1 MTQDT
6 INDDLT
12 RAGGD
17 AMLAGRY
24 RVVRQLGQGGMGS
37 VWLTEDAQLDNR
49 LFAVKMLPSI
59 LVSNKRAY
67 NQLKSEALVSLKL
80 VHPNIVALRAFEE
93 NGGNPFL
100 VMDYIEGRTLD
111 EYLAEKGK
119 LSEEETV
126 ELLNPIAAALDY
138 AHGKGVVHRDIKPAN
153 VMIAKDGTPF
163 ILDFGIARE
172 IQETLTRVTGKLS
185 SGTLLYMS
193 PEQLN
198 GASPKA
204 PQDVY
209 SFAVMVYECL
219 NGEPPFVRGQI
230 DHQILNSIP
239 PPLPKG
245 IGIAAN
251 VMKGLA
257 KKAED
262 RPSTCSGVLAGANSG
277 KGGVAHGHG
286 WFWLLLLLVM
296 GGAAAGVYWHF
307 TQASSHEADA
317 EQPPKQEIGGDVSQ
331 TPTNRPAVVPPDTN
345 GVEVTDS
352 ATLVAEEVKPQEV
365 KPLKEPERKPISKEP
380 EIDMEFI
387 RLTNELAVA
396 VNERD
401 KAYESA
407 KAYRSSPRGF
417 SAKFKVIDGAWSQRT
432 SIGNDISKQKAAEML
447 AVVKRETATMQEAAK
462 WIADNAA
469 ARDAAVKKEAD
480 FGKSLAARKDE
491 DSDLFDRAK
500 RNGGWVRI
508 QEAIASARKQVD
520 EGAFEEAAKLFD
532 DAKKSISDILE
543 SEKASRE
550 EEKRKKQ
557 EEEARRRQEEE
568 ARKRAEA
575 EKALMERLDKEG
587 FILDET
593 ANKYPPGTEKRVMLP
608 NGESIA
614 MVWCP
619 PGWFM
624 MGSPISEEDRGIGEI
639 RHAVQLSKGFWIGK
653 YEVTESQW
661 GAVMQDG
668 SSGRKPKREVSW
680 KDCKEGF
687 IRRLNSMLN
696 GQAEMRL
703 PTEAEWE
710 YACRAGQQT
719 PFSFGSRNDGEFLD
733 GTQACCAGKN
743 TYPMR
748 RKTLLGGNNSW
759 WPDDVGHYQAY
770 ANDWGINDMHGNVY
784 EWCEDVYA
792 PYPSEKGLSV
802 NPMSLNGFSDTR
814 VIRGGCWNHPAK
826 SCRSA
831 FRTSKAPGDND
842 HLTGFRLCCDTLP

>member
-12 RAGGD
+12 RAGGG

-37 VWLTEDAQLDNR
+37 VWLTEDTQLDNR

-100 VMDYIEGRTLD
+100 VMDYIEGQTLD
-111 EYLAEKGK
+111 EYIADKGK
-119 LSEEETV
+119 LGEDEV
-126 ELLNPIAAALDY
+126 IRVLRPIAAALDY
-138 AHGKGVVHRDIKPAN
+138 AHGKGVVHRDVKPAN

-172 IQETLTRVTGKLS
+172 IQETMTRVTGKLS

-198 GASPKA
+198 GAAPKA

-209 SFAVMVYECL
+209 SFAVMAYECL

-262 RPSTCSGVLAGANSG
+262 RPSTCVGVLAGASSG
-277 KGGVAHGHG
+277 KGGGAPGHS
-286 WFWLLLLLVM
+286 WLWLLLLVM

-307 TQASSHEADA
+307 AQVSPREADA
-317 EQPPKQEIGGDVSQ
+317 GQAPKQENVGGVSQ
-331 TPTNRPAVVPPDTN
+331 TPTNSPAVEQGTGDVEQGT
-345 GVEVTDS
+345 GV
-352 ATLVAEEVKPQEV
+352 AVKPQES
-365 KPLKEPERKPISKEP
+365 KPLKEPEPMPKEP
-380 EIDMEFI
+380 EIDVGFI
-387 RLTNELAVA
+387 QLTNDLAVA
-396 VNERD
+396 VKERD
-401 KAYESA
+401 NAYESA
-407 KAYRSSPRGF
+407 KAYRNSPRGF
-417 SAKFKVIDGAWSQRT
+417 GAKFKVIDGVWSQRT
-432 SIGNDISKQKAAEML
+432 SIGKEISKQKAAELL

-462 WIADNAA
+462 WIADNVA
-469 ARDAAVKKEAD
+469 ARDAAVKKETNFA
-480 FGKSLAARKDE
+480 KSIAARKDE

-520 EGAFEEAAKLFD
+520 EGAFAEAAKLLD
-532 DAKKSISDILE
+532 DAEKGVSGIIE

-550 EEKRKKQ
+550 EEKKKKQ
-557 EEEARRRQEEE
+557 EEEARRKHEEE

-587 FILDET
+587 FILDGT
-593 ANKYPPGTEKRVMLP
+593 ANKYQPGTEKRVMLP
-608 NGESIA
+608 GGESLA

-624 MGSPISEEDRGIGEI
+624 MGSPISEEERGIGET
-639 RHAVQLSKGFWIGK
+639 RHAVRLSKGFWIGK

-661 GAVMQDG
+661 GAVMRDG

-680 KDCKEGF
+680 KDCKDGF
-687 IRRLNSMLN
+687 ISRLNAMLN

-719 PFSFGSRNDGEFLD
+719 PFSFGSRNDGDFLD

-759 WPDDVGHYQAY
+759 WPDDVGHYQMY

-792 PYPSEKGLSV
+792 PYPSENGLSV
-802 NPMSLNGFSDTR
+802 DPKSQSGFSDTR

-842 HLTGFRLCCDTLP
+842 HLTGFRICCDTLP